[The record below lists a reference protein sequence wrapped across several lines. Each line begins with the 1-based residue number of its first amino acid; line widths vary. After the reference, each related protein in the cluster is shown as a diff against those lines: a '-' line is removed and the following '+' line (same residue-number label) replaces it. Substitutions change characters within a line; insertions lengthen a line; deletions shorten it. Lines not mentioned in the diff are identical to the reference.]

1 VGSRYARNPSTMAVP
16 IPATIIN
23 VSVADITPTLKST
36 RSAPLMPAPVV
47 GEPPRDSRRL
57 PPYVASGQPFSAEV
71 IGHCRAE
78 TRSRRALGADQPRP
92 IDDPGM
98 AKLRR
103 IEGG

>member
-1 VGSRYARNPSTMAVP
+1 MMAVP

-23 VSVADITPTLKST
+23 VSAADITPTLNSM

-47 GEPPRDSRRL
+47 GEPRDSRRL
-57 PPYVASGQPFSAEV
+57 PPDVGSGQPFSAEA
-71 IGHCRAE
+71 IGHCRAQ

-92 IDDPGM
+92 LDDPGM